1 MASRYQQRAL
11 YAERGGVTTYEG
23 LDPLTG
29 LPVLIYRF
37 AGQPAKG
44 LETLESENIPG
55 VLELG
60 REGGESRVVVAYSRD
75 YRPLV
80 HPLGVAP
87 SLLLLDS
94 ARALR
99 DAAAAGV
106 RHGDLRPVRFLASR
120 EHVLVEGFGIPW
132 QAEPNPYR
140 APEPKP
146 SLAADVFAWAKA
158 MLDLCG
164 GNLAPEVQALLERC
178 LAEKPEARP
187 DAAGLYQ
194 ELSEA
199 LARQSSAARGPSH
212 VPDLEGE
219 LRFEAGTAKQE
230 AERPNLELE
239 LPSAEPDPEG
249 AEPAEE
255 APPAPARPKPSAPKR
270 DPKPREHQPEV
281 IGAWGESDTDPLL
294 VVSDPGLRPPPAP
307 RREGQ
312 PRPNAPTPK
321 PPERGFVKTL
331 PPGATYRAGEEE
343 PRPYLRPGSL
353 EEYTFDDERRGPPRR
368 RFVLLGLLLVAA
380 TALALLAVWQQRRD
394 LAPVGGSASVSGNYV
409 VTVTLE
415 PSDLPP
421 VTLYVVSSPEGS
433 RWEPGAGIR
442 TLSAQQPSELLLDRS
457 GVWRLQARYDDRA
470 SEVATVEVPAQR
482 AVTIV
487 MPAPASP

>member
-29 LPVLIYRF
+29 LPVLIYRC

-60 REGGESRVVVAYSRD
+60 REGGESRVVVAYSRE

-80 HPLGVAP
+80 HPLGIAP

-120 EHVLVEGFGIPW
+120 EHVLVEGFGLPW

-164 GNLAPEVQALLERC
+164 GLAPEVQALLERC

-187 DAAGLYQ
+187 DAASLYQ

-199 LARQSSAARGPSH
+199 LTRQAIAARGPSH
-212 VPDLEGE
+212 APNLEGE
-219 LRFEAGTAKQE
+219 LHFHEGERPKAD
-230 AERPNLELE
+230 ERPNLELE
-239 LPSAEPDPEG
+239 LPSTEQNGERN
-249 AEPAEE
+249 AEPAAPE
-255 APPAPARPKPSAPKR
+255 PPAPKP
-270 DPKPREHQPEV
+270 EM

-307 RREGQ
+307 QRSSQ
-312 PRPNAPTPK
+312 PRTPTSTGSSTAPSPK
-321 PPERGFVKTL
+321 SSERGFVKTL
-331 PPGATYRAGEEE
+331 PPGATYRAGDEA
-343 PRPYLRPGSL
+343 PRPQLRPGSF
-353 EEYTFDDERRGPPRR
+353 EEYTFDDEVRGPRRR

-380 TALALLAVWQQRRD
+380 AALALLAFFQQRRS
-394 LAPVGGSASVSGNYV
+394 LADVGGSASVSGSYV
-409 VTVTLE
+409 ITVTLE
-415 PSDLPP
+415 PDDLPP

-433 RWEPGAGIR
+433 QWAPGDGIR

-470 SEVATVEVPAQR
+470 SEVATLEVPAQR

-487 MPAPASP
+487 MPEPASP